1 VIDAADAG
9 LRAGLVALGLGAWY
23 GSQRLLGRRPAK
35 PADRPADPVHRL
47 TAGLHARLAAR
58 PRAADAVLIGSS
70 ALVDLFGLA
79 LVASALLGPSFRP
92 FLALGMLFALRQA
105 CQAAIALPAPPGM
118 IWRSPGVPSLLVT
131 YDVGNDF
138 FFSGHTGLAV
148 LGAIEAWTSGPP
160 WLGAAAAA
168 IAALQA
174 ATVLVLRAH
183 WTVDV
188 VAAIPA
194 AFACHALAALAAP
207 AVDGWLSSGF

>member
-1 VIDAADAG
+1 MIDAADAG

-35 PADRPADPVHRL
+35 PEDRPADAVHRL

-58 PRAADAVLIGSS
+58 PRAADAVLVASS
-70 ALVDLFGLA
+70 AFVDLFGLA

-92 FLALGMLFALRQA
+92 FLAVGMLFALRQV
-105 CQAAIALPAPPGM
+105 CQAAVALPAPPGM

-138 FFSGHTGLAV
+138 FFSGHTGIAV
-148 LGAIEAWTSGPP
+148 LGAIEAWTAGPP
-160 WLGAAAAA
+160 WLGAAATA
-168 IAALQA
+168 IAALEA

-194 AFACHALAALAAP
+194 AFGCHALASRCAP
-207 AVDGWLSSGF
+207 AVNAWLSSRF